1 MLAGRRLM
9 FIVSSE
15 DFEADGT
22 GNDLPL
28 CFEAVGCH
36 VKAPAADVVTRW
48 AIPGIFFMCSRL
60 FCAIIIKVKATV
72 KAAVP
77 QLMPK
82 ATN

>member
-1 MLAGRRLM
+1 M
-9 FIVSSE
+9 FKVSQE

-36 VKAPAADVVTRW
+36 IKAPAADAVTRW
-48 AIPGIFFMCSRL
+48 AIPGIFFMCSSL
-60 FCAIIIKVKATV
+60 ICAIIIKVKATV

-82 ATN
+82 AFCFLFL